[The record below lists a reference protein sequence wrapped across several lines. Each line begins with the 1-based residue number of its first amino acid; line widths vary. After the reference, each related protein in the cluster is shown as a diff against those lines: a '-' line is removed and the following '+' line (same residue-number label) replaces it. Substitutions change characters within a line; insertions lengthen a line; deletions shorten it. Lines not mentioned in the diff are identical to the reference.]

1 MNRSGFQDAIDRLG
15 EDLATWPLPD
25 RQAALHLLAREPDL
39 RACLDDASR
48 LRAALLDQAPIRAPA
63 GLADRIV
70 KAALGSKPA
79 GATGPRRA

>member
-15 EDLATWPLPD
+15 EDLATWPLPE
-25 RQAALHLLAREPDL
+25 RRAALHLLAREPDL
-39 RACLDDASR
+39 RARLDDAAV

-70 KAALGSKPA
+70 EAALGP
-79 GATGPRRA
+79 GAANAAHPRRA